1 MIHLDLPIMRKFLA
15 PLCALAALV
24 AWSNHAHAVVVTASS
39 GLFSAG
45 NTNTNNDITFDGLAT
60 LNTFAN
66 TSIQWGAAPASL
78 GGIVFSGT
86 AIIANNAAGTA
97 AGISATPAGDTT
109 NYMSILGGRS
119 ETLTF
124 SGTQN
129 RFGLYWGSID
139 SYNSVAFYS
148 GNSATPFL
156 TLFGNTLN
164 AVPAL
169 GFNGNQ
175 SSGLTNAYV
184 TFTGLSFDKIVLASS
199 GYSFEFDN
207 ISYGSN
213 LNNVGPVPE
222 PSTWA
227 MMLLGFAGI
236 GFAYRRRRSR
246 LSATAA

>member
-1 MIHLDLPIMRKFLA
+1 MMRKFLA

-24 AWSNHAHAVVVTASS
+24 VWSDHARAVVVTASS
-39 GLFSAG
+39 GPFSAG
-45 NTNTNNDITFDGLAT
+45 NSNTNNDITFDSLAT
-60 LNTFAN
+60 PNTFAG
-66 TSIQWGAAPASL
+66 TSIQWGAAPGSL
-78 GGIVFSGT
+78 GSIVFSGT
-86 AIIANNAAGTA
+86 AIIAKNAAGTA

-109 NYMSILGGRS
+109 NYMSILGGKS

-129 RFGLYWGSID
+129 KFGLYWGSID

-156 TLFGNTLN
+156 TLFGNNLN

-169 GFNGNQ
+169 GFNGDQ
-175 SSGLTNAYV
+175 SGALTNAYV
-184 TFTGLSFDKIVLASS
+184 TFTGLSFDRIVLASS
-199 GYSFEFDN
+199 GNSFEFDN
-207 ISYGSN
+207 ISFG
-213 LNNVGPVPE
+213 NVGPVPE

-236 GFAYRRRRSR
+236 GFVYRRRRSR
-246 LSATAA
+246 LAVTAA

>member
-1 MIHLDLPIMRKFLA
+1 MRKLLA

-24 AWSNHAHAVVVTASS
+24 ALSDNARAVVVTASS
-39 GLFSAG
+39 GPFSAG
-45 NTNTNNDITFDGLAT
+45 NSNTNNDITFDGLAT
-60 LNTFAN
+60 PNTFAG

-78 GGIVFSGT
+78 GGIAFSGT
-86 AIIANNAAGTA
+86 AIIAKNAAGTS

-109 NYMSILGGRS
+109 NYMSILGGKS

-129 RFGLYWGSID
+129 KFGLYWGSID
-139 SYNSVAFYS
+139 SYNSVAFYL

-169 GFNGNQ
+169 GFNGDQ
-175 SSGLTNAYV
+175 SGALTNAYV

-199 GYSFEFDN
+199 GNSFEFDN
-207 ISYGSN
+207 ISYG
-213 LNNVGPVPE
+213 NVGPVPE

-227 MMLLGFAGI
+227 MMLLGFAGL
-236 GFAYRRRRSR
+236 GYVYRRRRSR
-246 LSATAA
+246 LAVTAA

>member
-1 MIHLDLPIMRKFLA
+1 MRKFLA
-15 PLCALAALV
+15 PLCAIAALL
-24 AWSNHAHAVVVTASS
+24 ALSGQAGAVVVTASS
-39 GLFSAG
+39 GPFSAG
-45 NTNTNNDITFDGLAT
+45 NTNANNDNTFDGLLT
-60 LNTFAN
+60 PNTFAG
-66 TSIQWGAAPASL
+66 TSIKWGNAPASA
-78 GGIVFSGT
+78 GGVNFSGT
-86 AIIANNAAGTA
+86 AIIAKNAAGTA

-124 SGTQN
+124 SGVQN

-139 SYNSVAFYS
+139 SYNSVAFYL

-169 GFNGNQ
+169 GFDGNQ
-175 SSGLTNAYV
+175 SAALTNAYV

-199 GYSFEFDN
+199 GNSFEFDN
-207 ISYGSN
+207 ISYG
-213 LNNVGPVPE
+213 VGAVPE

-236 GFAYRRRRSR
+236 GFAYRRHRYR
-246 LSATAA
+246 LAATAA

>member
-1 MIHLDLPIMRKFLA
+1 MMRKFLA

-24 AWSNHAHAVVVTASS
+24 AFSDHARAVVVTASS
-39 GLFSAG
+39 GPFSAG
-45 NTNTNNDITFDGLAT
+45 NSNTNNDITFDSLAT
-60 LNTFAN
+60 PSTFVG
-66 TSIQWGAAPASL
+66 TSIQWGAAPAAL
-78 GGIVFSGT
+78 GSIAFSGT
-86 AIIANNAAGTA
+86 AIIAKNAAGTS

-109 NYMSILGGRS
+109 NYMSILGGKS

-129 RFGLYWGSID
+129 RFGLFWGSID

-169 GFNGNQ
+169 GFDGNQ
-175 SSGLTNAYV
+175 SVALTNAYV

-199 GYSFEFDN
+199 GNSFEFDN
-207 ISYGSN
+207 ISFGGN

-222 PSTWA
+222 PATWA

-236 GFAYRRRRSR
+236 GFVYRRRRSR
-246 LSATAA
+246 LAVAAA

>member
-1 MIHLDLPIMRKFLA
+1 MIHLEPDDAKILA

-24 AWSNHAHAVVVTASS
+24 AFSDHARAVVVTASS
-39 GLFSAG
+39 GLLSAG
-45 NTNTNNDITFDGLAT
+45 NSNTNNDITFDGLAT
-60 LNTFAN
+60 PNTFVG
-66 TSIQWGAAPASL
+66 TSIHWGVAPVSL
-78 GGIVFSGT
+78 GGIGFSGT
-86 AIIANNAAGTA
+86 AIIANNAAGTS
-97 AGISATPAGDTT
+97 AGISGTPAGDTT
-109 NYMSILGGRS
+109 NYMSILGGKS

-129 RFGLYWGSID
+129 KFGLYWGSID

-148 GNSATPFL
+148 GNSGTPFL

-169 GFNGNQ
+169 GFNGDQ
-175 SSGLTNAYV
+175 WGALTNAYV

-213 LNNVGPVPE
+213 LDNVGPVPE

-227 MMLLGFAGI
+227 MMLLGFTGI

-246 LSATAA
+246 LAAAAA